1 MRLNLLFVVSSV
13 TTNASSLITGFCLDR
28 LGRRFCVT
36 VSAFMLLAGT
46 ALLASRSPA
55 DHVDG
60 YMLGFFLVSLGGT
73 FLFLPSYH
81 LSNAFPRHS
90 GIIVALITCAFDAS
104 SAVLF
109 LYSLVWSATDG
120 RATLSKFFLLY
131 LNVPAA
137 IIIAEW
143 TIMPKHRYQSL
154 LEMQNSNSKAQDSTK
169 DVHSSDSDVSD
180 RESLSRVESDRT
192 ICSPTKTNS
201 TKRLSCDVAERQESV
216 ELSTMKQDHYNDGI
230 SGVLHGKSVR
240 YQMRTLWF
248 WLLLLLTAFQMLR
261 MNYFIATIRSQ
272 YQFMLGSDKEAAKV
286 TDFYNVALPVGGVAA
301 TPFIAIALNNLNA
314 VSVIILLA
322 IWIAALSVLNCIA
335 YTWAGFATVVVF
347 VTYRPLYFSAVS

>member
-1 MRLNLLFVVSSV
+1 
-13 TTNASSLITGFCLDR
+13 
-28 LGRRFCVT
+28 
-36 VSAFMLLAGT
+36 
-46 ALLASRSPA
+46 
-55 DHVDG
+55 
-60 YMLGFFLVSLGGT
+60 
-73 FLFLPSYH
+73 
-81 LSNAFPRHS
+81 
-90 GIIVALITCAFDAS
+90 
-104 SAVLF
+104 
-109 LYSLVWSATDG
+109 
-120 RATLSKFFLLY
+120 
-131 LNVPAA
+131 
-137 IIIAEW
+137 
-143 TIMPKHRYQSL
+143 
-154 LEMQNSNSKAQDSTK
+154 MQNSNSKAQDSTK